1 MLIAIDHGN
10 KQVKTVHGNAIVSG
24 VQKSK
29 TRPYGRDILKYG
41 GSYYTLSAQR
51 IPYQKDKTTDERFF
65 ILSLF
70 AIAEEIEAQG
80 AYTSGLMPID
90 LAIGLPPAHFGAQN
104 KAFVRYFKRKEPIYF
119 SYRDKLYSILIRNV
133 QCYPQAFAA
142 AAMML
147 GELATVP
154 RALILDVGGF
164 TADYLLL
171 KNGRADLSTCD
182 SLENGVILLYN
193 RIRSKANSDLDILLE
208 ETDVDAILLQGQGS
222 SYGEAAAALVE
233 YQAQE
238 FVNDMLGALRER
250 QLDLRTGRVIFVGGG
265 ACLLLR
271 QIEASGKVAHPV
283 FVEDVNANAKGFEYL
298 YRCTV
303 TEV

>member
-29 TRPYGRDILKYG
+29 IRPYGRDVLKYG

-70 AIAEEIEAQG
+70 AIAEEIEAQN

-142 AAMML
+142 AAMIL

-193 RIRSKANSDLDILLE
+193 RIRSKASSDLDILLE
-208 ETDVDAILLQGQGS
+208 ESEIDRILRSEDQDAAPEVI
-222 SYGEAAAALVE
+222 ALAE
-233 YQAQE
+233 REAQE
-238 FVNDMLGALRER
+238 FINDLLSGLRER
-250 QLDLRTGRVIFVGGG
+250 MLELKSGKVIFLGGG
-265 ACLLLR
+265 ATLLRR
-271 QIEASGKVAHPV
+271 QIEASGKIGQAI
-283 FVEDVNANAKGFEYL
+283 FVEDINANAKGYEYL
-298 YRCTV
+298 YRLQHSGR
-303 TEV
+303 

>member
-29 TRPYGRDILKYG
+29 TRPYGRDVLKYG

-119 SYRDKLYSILIRNV
+119 SYRDKLYSILIRDV

-142 AAMML
+142 ADSHD
-147 GELATVP
+147 T
-154 RALILDVGGF
+154 
-164 TADYLLL
+164 
-171 KNGRADLSTCD
+171 GRAGNGAACADSGRGRLHGGLS
-182 SLENGVILLYN
+182 
-193 RIRSKANSDLDILLE
+193 AAE
-208 ETDVDAILLQGQGS
+208 E
-222 SYGEAAAALVE
+222 
-233 YQAQE
+233 
-238 FVNDMLGALRER
+238 RPR
-250 QLDLRTGRVIFVGGG
+250 R
-265 ACLLLR
+265 
-271 QIEASGKVAHPV
+271 PV
-283 FVEDVNANAKGFEYL
+283 YL
-298 YRCTV
+298 
-303 TEV
+303 

>member
-29 TRPYGRDILKYG
+29 TRPYGRDVLKYS

-70 AIAEEIEAQG
+70 AIAEEIEAQN

-147 GELATVP
+147 GELAKATMWMK
-154 RALILDVGGF
+154 AS
-164 TADYLLL
+164 
-171 KNGRADLSTCD
+171 GRFLRTPMRPLSTRKPLTMC
-182 SLENGVILLYN
+182 SVSG
-193 RIRSKANSDLDILLE
+193 
-208 ETDVDAILLQGQGS
+208 ETPDATRT
-222 SYGEAAAALVE
+222 AL
-233 YQAQE
+233 
-238 FVNDMLGALRER
+238 
-250 QLDLRTGRVIFVGGG
+250 GRPI
-265 ACLLLR
+265 
-271 QIEASGKVAHPV
+271 P
-283 FVEDVNANAKGFEYL
+283 
-298 YRCTV
+298 
-303 TEV
+303 

>member
-29 TRPYGRDILKYG
+29 TRPYGRDVLKYG

-119 SYRDKLYSILIRNV
+119 SYRDKLYSILICLT
-133 QCYPQAFAA
+133 Q
-142 AAMML
+142 
-147 GELATVP
+147 
-154 RALILDVGGF
+154 
-164 TADYLLL
+164 
-171 KNGRADLSTCD
+171 S
-182 SLENGVILLYN
+182 
-193 RIRSKANSDLDILLE
+193 LDIFVLNVGAFIGSNQLL
-208 ETDVDAILLQGQGS
+208 AIL
-222 SYGEAAAALVE
+222 
-233 YQAQE
+233 
-238 FVNDMLGALRER
+238 
-250 QLDLRTGRVIFVGGG
+250 RVFFKIV
-265 ACLLLR
+265 
-271 QIEASGKVAHPV
+271 Q
-283 FVEDVNANAKGFEYL
+283 
-298 YRCTV
+298 
-303 TEV
+303 

>member
-29 TRPYGRDILKYG
+29 IRPYGRDVLKYG

-142 AAMML
+142 AAMIL

-193 RIRSKANSDLDILLE
+193 RIRSKASSDLDILLE

-222 SYGEAAAALVE
+222 SYGEEVAALVE
-233 YQAQE
+233 YQTQE
-238 FVNDMLGALRER
+238 FVNDMN
-250 QLDLRTGRVIFVGGG
+250 LRTFSSYIVEFHLLSCQKKPWQQNAATAIVKSYCEHSTLYAHAASVCRRGLRTASTKGRG
-265 ACLLLR
+265 LM
-271 QIEASGKVAHPV
+271 
-283 FVEDVNANAKGFEYL
+283 
-298 YRCTV
+298 
-303 TEV
+303 